1 MSETPPPPAW
11 SLRKRLAR
19 GLVLTAMLPMVLFA
33 AILLVSE
40 WQRNRDELMR
50 RLDANATLNAAVVD
64 DFLDS
69 QLAGVR
75 LLANQMSDDPARR
88 GEELGR
94 LLDIYPS
101 MLRVHLVD
109 ARGDVVAVRDARGR
123 ALPPLPGL
131 VAGEAWFQSMRSGS
145 GAAVSGVYRRSAY
158 GTEEVVGVA
167 APLLRDGRF
176 AGALQ
181 AEIPVQTFTRLTA
194 ESLGRRG
201 LAMLLLDADNRVVH
215 AGPELRW
222 IPLAEAGADGLA
234 LQRNAITPGRGAR
247 ILRMDGLLRDGGT
260 AYVEAVAMRNGWTLV
275 LVASRSHLL
284 VPLLPRLL
292 LLAALLAVSVAGV
305 AWALWLQRR
314 LLGRSIGYL
323 LGSLRG
329 YALGGRMVSDRN
341 DAIPEELRPLAD
353 GIGELGARMNAAFD
367 DLQTALEE
375 REHEIAARTASLREA
390 VSELDRLS
398 RTDAMTGCLNYRGF
412 TETGER
418 LFREARA
425 SGRSL
430 SVLALDI
437 DHFKRYNDL
446 YGHAEGDGAL
456 RRFAGAVRSALLHV
470 DDVLAR
476 PGGEEFTVFLPATDH
491 AQALQV
497 GARVCQ
503 RVRDAD
509 IAHLGSPKG
518 RLTASVGVAT
528 LQPGDTDL
536 EDILRRADAAL
547 YRVKAAGR
555 DGVSA

>member
-1 MSETPPPPAW
+1 MSETPPPAPW
-11 SLRKRLAR
+11 SLRKRLTR
-19 GLVLTAMLPMVLFA
+19 GLVLTALLPMVLFA
-33 AILLVSE
+33 ASLLLGE
-40 WQRNRDELMR
+40 WQRSRDDLLL
-50 RLDANATLNAAVVD
+50 RLDANATLSAGVID
-64 DFLDS
+64 DFLEA

-75 LLANQMSDDPARR
+75 LLAEQMGDDPGLR
-88 GEELGR
+88 GEELAR
-94 LLDIYPS
+94 LLHIYPS
-101 MLRVHLVD
+101 MLRVQQVD
-109 ARGDVVAVRDARGR
+109 AAGQVVAVRDARGR
-123 ALPPLPGL
+123 DVPLPALADDEEWFRVARSQYRPL
-131 VAGEAWFQSMRSGS
+131 VSD
-145 GAAVSGVYRRSAY
+145 VTRRPAY
-158 GTEEVVGVA
+158 GNEPVVGVS
-167 APLLRDGRF
+167 APLLRGGRF
-176 AGALQ
+176 AGALR
-181 AEIPVQTFTRLTA
+181 ADIPVQAFVRLNA
-194 ESLGRRG
+194 ESLARRR
-201 LAMLLLDADNRVVH
+201 LELLLLDRGNRVVH
-215 AGPELRW
+215 AGRALRW
-222 IPLAEAGADGLA
+222 TTLDAAGPLGEAV
-234 LQRNAITPGRGAR
+234 QRTATGPGQATRAV
-247 ILRMDGLLRDGGT
+247 LMDGLLREGGG
-260 AYVEAVAMRNGWTLV
+260 AYVEAVAMRNGWTLA
-275 LVASRSHLL
+275 LVAPRSQLL
-284 VPLLPRLL
+284 APLLPRLL
-292 LLAALLAVSVAGV
+292 LVFGLGAISLLGIV
-305 AWALWLQRR
+305 WALWLQRR

-329 YALGGRMVSDRN
+329 YALGGRMVSARN

-353 GIGELGARMNAAFD
+353 GIGELGTRMNAAFEE
-367 DLQTALEE
+367 LQTVLEE
-375 REHEIAARTASLREA
+375 REHEIALRTASLRDA

-412 TETGER
+412 IEAGER

-425 SGRSL
+425 SGAPL

-456 RRFAGAVRSALLHV
+456 RRFAGAVRSALLHA

-497 GARVCQ
+497 GGRVCQ

>member
-1 MSETPPPPAW
+1 MSETPPPAPW
-11 SLRKRLAR
+11 SLRKRLTR
-19 GLVLTAMLPMVLFA
+19 GLVLTALLPTVLFA
-33 AILLVSE
+33 ASLLLGE
-40 WQRNRDELMR
+40 WQRSRDDLLL
-50 RLDANATLNAAVVD
+50 RLDANATLSAGVID
-64 DFLDS
+64 DFLEA

-75 LLANQMSDDPARR
+75 LLADQMGDDPGLR
-88 GEELGR
+88 GEELAR
-94 LLDIYPS
+94 LLHIYPS
-101 MLRVHLVD
+101 MLRVQQVD
-109 ARGDVVAVRDARGR
+109 AAGQVVAVRDARGR
-123 ALPPLPGL
+123 DVPLPALADDEEWFRVARSQYRPL
-131 VAGEAWFQSMRSGS
+131 VSD
-145 GAAVSGVYRRSAY
+145 VTRRPAY
-158 GTEEVVGVA
+158 GNEPVVGVS
-167 APLLRDGRF
+167 APLLRGGRF
-176 AGALQ
+176 AGALR
-181 AEIPVQTFTRLTA
+181 ADIPVQAFVRLNA
-194 ESLGRRG
+194 ESLARRR
-201 LAMLLLDADNRVVH
+201 LELLLLDRDNRVVH
-215 AGPELRW
+215 AGRALHW
-222 IPLAEAGADGLA
+222 TTLDAAGPLGEAV
-234 LQRNAITPGRGAR
+234 QRTATGPGQATRVV
-247 ILRMDGLLRDGGT
+247 LMDGLLREGGG
-260 AYVEAVAMRNGWTLV
+260 AYVEAVAMRNGWTLA
-275 LVASRSHLL
+275 LVAPRSQLL
-284 VPLLPRLL
+284 GPLLPRLL
-292 LLAALLAVSVAGV
+292 LVFGLGAISLLGIV
-305 AWALWLQRR
+305 WALWLQRR

-329 YALGGRMVSDRN
+329 YALGGRMVSARN

-353 GIGELGARMNAAFD
+353 GIGELGTRMNAAFEE
-367 DLQTALEE
+367 LQTVLEE
-375 REHEIAARTASLREA
+375 REHEIAVRTASLRDA

-412 TETGER
+412 TEAGER

-425 SGRSL
+425 SGAPL

-456 RRFAGAVRSALLHV
+456 RRFAGAVRSALLHA

-497 GARVCQ
+497 GGRVCQ

>member
-1 MSETPPPPAW
+1 MSETPPPAPW
-11 SLRKRLAR
+11 SLRKRLTR
-19 GLVLTAMLPMVLFA
+19 GLVLTALLPMVLFA
-33 AILLVSE
+33 ASLLLGE
-40 WQRNRDELMR
+40 WQRSRDDLLL
-50 RLDANATLNAAVVD
+50 RLDANATLSAGVID
-64 DFLDS
+64 DFLEA

-75 LLANQMSDDPARR
+75 LLAEQMGDDPGLR
-88 GEELGR
+88 GEELAR
-94 LLDIYPS
+94 LLHIYPS
-101 MLRVHLVD
+101 MLRVQQVD
-109 ARGDVVAVRDARGR
+109 AAGQVVAVRDARGR
-123 ALPPLPGL
+123 DVPLPALADDEEWFRVARSQYRPL
-131 VAGEAWFQSMRSGS
+131 VSD
-145 GAAVSGVYRRSAY
+145 VTRRPAY
-158 GTEEVVGVA
+158 GNEPVVGVS
-167 APLLRDGRF
+167 APLLRGGRF
-176 AGALQ
+176 AGALR
-181 AEIPVQTFTRLTA
+181 ADIPVQAFVRLNA
-194 ESLGRRG
+194 ESLARRR
-201 LAMLLLDADNRVVH
+201 LELLLLDRGNRVVH
-215 AGPELRW
+215 AGRALRW
-222 IPLAEAGADGLA
+222 TTLDAAGPLGEAV
-234 LQRNAITPGRGAR
+234 QRTATGPGQATRAV
-247 ILRMDGLLRDGGT
+247 LMDGLLREGGG
-260 AYVEAVAMRNGWTLV
+260 AYVEAVAMRNGWTLA
-275 LVASRSHLL
+275 LVAPRSLL
-284 VPLLPRLL
+284 LAPLLPRLL
-292 LLAALLAVSVAGV
+292 LVFGLGAISLLGIV
-305 AWALWLQRR
+305 WALWLQRR

-329 YALGGRMVSDRN
+329 YALGGRMVSARN

-353 GIGELGARMNAAFD
+353 GIGELGTRMNAAFEE
-367 DLQTALEE
+367 LQTVLEE
-375 REHEIAARTASLREA
+375 REHEIAVRTASLRDA

-412 TETGER
+412 TEAGER

-425 SGRSL
+425 SGAPL

-456 RRFAGAVRSALLHV
+456 RRFAGAVRSALLHA

-497 GARVCQ
+497 GGRVCQ

>member
-1 MSETPPPPAW
+1 MSETPPPAPW
-11 SLRKRLAR
+11 SLRKRLTR
-19 GLVLTAMLPMVLFA
+19 GLVLTALLPMVLFA
-33 AILLVSE
+33 ASLLLGE
-40 WQRNRDELMR
+40 WQRSRDDLLL
-50 RLDANATLNAAVVD
+50 RLDANATLSAGVID
-64 DFLDS
+64 DFLEA

-75 LLANQMSDDPARR
+75 LLAEQMGDDPGLR
-88 GEELGR
+88 GEELAR
-94 LLDIYPS
+94 LLHIYPS
-101 MLRVHLVD
+101 MLRVQQVD
-109 ARGDVVAVRDARGR
+109 AAGQVVAVRDARGR
-123 ALPPLPGL
+123 DVPLPALADDEEWFRVARSQYRPL
-131 VAGEAWFQSMRSGS
+131 VSD
-145 GAAVSGVYRRSAY
+145 VTRRPAY
-158 GTEEVVGVA
+158 GNEPVVGVS
-167 APLLRDGRF
+167 APLLRGGRF
-176 AGALQ
+176 AGALR
-181 AEIPVQTFTRLTA
+181 ADIPVQAFVRLNA
-194 ESLGRRG
+194 ESLARRR
-201 LAMLLLDADNRVVH
+201 LELLLLDRGNRVVH
-215 AGPELRW
+215 AGRALRW
-222 IPLAEAGADGLA
+222 TTMDAAGPLGEAV
-234 LQRNAITPGRGAR
+234 QRTATGPGQATRAV
-247 ILRMDGLLRDGGT
+247 LMDGLLREGGG
-260 AYVEAVAMRNGWTLV
+260 AYVEAVAMRNGWTLA
-275 LVASRSHLL
+275 LVAPRSLL
-284 VPLLPRLL
+284 LAPLLPRLL
-292 LLAALLAVSVAGV
+292 LVFGLGAISLLGIV
-305 AWALWLQRR
+305 WALWLQRR

-329 YALGGRMVSDRN
+329 YALGGRMVSARN

-353 GIGELGARMNAAFD
+353 GIGELGTRMNAAFEE
-367 DLQTALEE
+367 LQTVLEE
-375 REHEIAARTASLREA
+375 REHEIAVRTASLRDA

-412 TETGER
+412 TEAGER

-425 SGRSL
+425 SGAPL

-456 RRFAGAVRSALLHV
+456 RRFAGAVRSALLHA

-497 GARVCQ
+497 GGRVCQ

>member
-1 MSETPPPPAW
+1 MSETPPPAPW
-11 SLRKRLAR
+11 SLRKRLTR
-19 GLVLTAMLPMVLFA
+19 GLVLTALLPMVLFA
-33 AILLVSE
+33 ASLLLGE
-40 WQRNRDELMR
+40 WQRSRDDLLL
-50 RLDANATLNAAVVD
+50 RLDANATLSAGVID
-64 DFLDS
+64 DFLEA

-75 LLANQMSDDPARR
+75 LLAEQMGDDPGLR
-88 GEELGR
+88 GEELAR
-94 LLDIYPS
+94 LLHIYPS
-101 MLRVHLVD
+101 MLRVQQVD
-109 ARGDVVAVRDARGR
+109 AAGQVVAVRDARGR
-123 ALPPLPGL
+123 DVPLPALADDEEWFRVARSQYRPL
-131 VAGEAWFQSMRSGS
+131 VSD
-145 GAAVSGVYRRSAY
+145 VTRRPAY
-158 GTEEVVGVA
+158 GNEPVVGVS
-167 APLLRDGRF
+167 APLLRGGRF
-176 AGALQ
+176 AGALR
-181 AEIPVQTFTRLTA
+181 ADIPVQAFVRLNA
-194 ESLGRRG
+194 ESLARRR
-201 LAMLLLDADNRVVH
+201 LELLLLDRGNRVVH
-215 AGPELRW
+215 AGRALRW
-222 IPLAEAGADGLA
+222 TTLDAAGPLGEAV
-234 LQRNAITPGRGAR
+234 QRTATGPGQATRAV
-247 ILRMDGLLRDGGT
+247 LMDGLLREGGG
-260 AYVEAVAMRNGWTLV
+260 AYVEAVAMRNGWTLA
-275 LVASRSHLL
+275 LVAPRSLL
-284 VPLLPRLL
+284 LAPLLPRLL
-292 LLAALLAVSVAGV
+292 LVFGLGAISLLGIV
-305 AWALWLQRR
+305 WALWLQRR

-329 YALGGRMVSDRN
+329 YALGGRMVSARN

-353 GIGELGARMNAAFD
+353 GIGELGTRMNAAFEE
-367 DLQTALEE
+367 LQTVLEE
-375 REHEIAARTASLREA
+375 REHEIALRTASLRDA

-412 TETGER
+412 TEAGER

-425 SGRSL
+425 SGAPL

-456 RRFAGAVRSALLHV
+456 RRFAGAVRSALLHA

-497 GARVCQ
+497 GGRVCQ

>member
-1 MSETPPPPAW
+1 MSETPPPAPW
-11 SLRKRLAR
+11 SLRKRLTR
-19 GLVLTAMLPMVLFA
+19 GLVLTALLPMVLFA
-33 AILLVSE
+33 ASLLLGE
-40 WQRNRDELMR
+40 WQRSRDDLLL
-50 RLDANATLNAAVVD
+50 RLDANATLSAGVID
-64 DFLDS
+64 DFLEA

-75 LLANQMSDDPARR
+75 LLAEQMGDDPGLR
-88 GEELGR
+88 GEELAR
-94 LLDIYPS
+94 LLHIYPS
-101 MLRVHLVD
+101 MLRVQQVD
-109 ARGDVVAVRDARGR
+109 AAGQVVAVRDARGR
-123 ALPPLPGL
+123 DVPLPALADDEEWFRVARSQYRPL
-131 VAGEAWFQSMRSGS
+131 VSD
-145 GAAVSGVYRRSAY
+145 VTRRPAY
-158 GTEEVVGVA
+158 GNEPVVGVS
-167 APLLRDGRF
+167 APLLRGGRF
-176 AGALQ
+176 AGALR
-181 AEIPVQTFTRLTA
+181 ADIPVQAFVRLNA
-194 ESLGRRG
+194 ESLARRR
-201 LAMLLLDADNRVVH
+201 LELLLLDRGNRVVH
-215 AGPELRW
+215 AGRALRW
-222 IPLAEAGADGLA
+222 TTLDAAGPLGEAV
-234 LQRNAITPGRGAR
+234 QRTATGPGQATRAV
-247 ILRMDGLLRDGGT
+247 LMDGLLREGGG
-260 AYVEAVAMRNGWTLV
+260 AYVEAVAMRNGWTLA
-275 LVASRSHLL
+275 LVAPRSQLL
-284 VPLLPRLL
+284 APLLPRLL
-292 LLAALLAVSVAGV
+292 LVFGLGAISLLGIV
-305 AWALWLQRR
+305 WALWLQRR

-329 YALGGRMVSDRN
+329 YALGGRMVSARN

-353 GIGELGARMNAAFD
+353 GIGELGTRMNAAFD

-375 REHEIAARTASLREA
+375 REHEIAVRTASLREA

-412 TETGER
+412 TEAGER

-425 SGRSL
+425 SGAPL

-456 RRFAGAVRSALLHV
+456 RRFAGAVRSALLHA

-497 GARVCQ
+497 GGRVCQ

>member
-1 MSETPPPPAW
+1 MSDSLAPPAW
-11 SLRKRLAR
+11 SLRNRMTL
-19 GLVLTAMLPMVLFA
+19 GLLLTAVLPMVLFA
-33 AILLVSE
+33 GSLLVGE
-40 WQRNRDELMR
+40 WQRNRDELLR
-50 RLDANATLNAAVVD
+50 RLDANATLNASVID
-64 DFLDS
+64 DFLES

-75 LLANQMSDDPARR
+75 LLADQMSDDPSLR
-88 GEELGR
+88 GEELAR
-94 LLDIYPS
+94 LLHIYPS

-109 ARGDVVAVRDARGR
+109 ASGDVVAVRDARGR
-123 ALPPLPGL
+123 APPPLAGL
-131 VAGEAWFQSMRSGS
+131 VAGEAWFRSMRSGS
-145 GAAVSGVYRRSAY
+145 GAAVSSVYRRGAY
-158 GTEEVVGVA
+158 GNEVVVGVS
-167 APLLRDGRF
+167 APLLRGGHF

-181 AEIPVQTFTRLTA
+181 AEIPVQTFTRLSA
-194 ESLGRRG
+194 ESLARRG
-201 LAMLLLDADNRVVH
+201 MGLVLLDADNRVAH
-215 AGPELRW
+215 AGPALRW
-222 IPLAEAGADGLA
+222 TSLARAGADGQTLR
-234 LQRNAITPGRGAR
+234 RNAIAPGRGSR
-247 ILRMDGLLRDGGT
+247 VMLMGGLLREGGK
-260 AYVEAVAMRNGWTLV
+260 AYVEAVTMRNGWTLV
-275 LVASRSHLL
+275 LVASRSQLL
-284 VPLLPRLL
+284 APLLPRLL
-292 LLAALLAVSVAGV
+292 LVIGLVAITLLGIV
-305 AWALWLQRR
+305 WALWLQRR

-329 YALGGRMVSDRN
+329 YALGGRMVSARN
-341 DAIPEELRPLAD
+341 NAIPEELRPLAD
-353 GIGELGARMNAAFD
+353 GIGELGTRMNAAFD
-367 DLQTALEE
+367 NLQTALEE

-390 VSELDRLS
+390 ISELDRLS

-412 TETGER
+412 AEAGER
-418 LFREARA
+418 LFGEARA
-425 SGRSL
+425 NGAPL

-456 RRFAGAVRSALLHV
+456 RRFAGAVRSALLHA

-509 IAHLGSPKG
+509 IAHMGSPLG

-536 EDILRRADAAL
+536 EDMLRRADAAL

-555 DGVSA
+555 DGVGA

>member
-1 MSETPPPPAW
+1 MSETPPPAPW
-11 SLRKRLAR
+11 SLRKRLTR
-19 GLVLTAMLPMVLFA
+19 GLVLTALLPMVLFA
-33 AILLVSE
+33 ASLLLGE
-40 WQRNRDELMR
+40 WQRSRDDLLL
-50 RLDANATLNAAVVD
+50 RLDANATLSAGVID
-64 DFLDS
+64 DFLEA

-75 LLANQMSDDPARR
+75 LLAEQMGDDPGLR
-88 GEELGR
+88 GEELAR
-94 LLDIYPS
+94 LLHIYPS
-101 MLRVHLVD
+101 MLRVQQVD
-109 ARGDVVAVRDARGR
+109 AAGQVVAVRDARGR
-123 ALPPLPGL
+123 DVPLPALADDEEWFRVARSQYRPL
-131 VAGEAWFQSMRSGS
+131 VSD
-145 GAAVSGVYRRSAY
+145 VTRRPAY
-158 GTEEVVGVA
+158 GNEPVVGVS
-167 APLLRDGRF
+167 APLLRGGRF
-176 AGALQ
+176 AGALR
-181 AEIPVQTFTRLTA
+181 ADIPVQAFVRLNA
-194 ESLGRRG
+194 ESLARRR
-201 LAMLLLDADNRVVH
+201 LELLLLDRGNRVVH
-215 AGPELRW
+215 AGRALRW
-222 IPLAEAGADGLA
+222 TTLDAAGPLGEAV
-234 LQRNAITPGRGAR
+234 QRTATGPGQATRAV
-247 ILRMDGLLRDGGT
+247 LMDGLLREGGG
-260 AYVEAVAMRNGWTLV
+260 AYVEAVAMRNGWTLA
-275 LVASRSHLL
+275 LVAPRSQLL
-284 VPLLPRLL
+284 APLLPRLL
-292 LLAALLAVSVAGV
+292 LVFGLGAISLLGIV
-305 AWALWLQRR
+305 WALWLQRR

-329 YALGGRMVSDRN
+329 YALGGRMVSARN

-353 GIGELGARMNAAFD
+353 GIGGLGTRMNAAFEE
-367 DLQTALEE
+367 LQTVLEE
-375 REHEIAARTASLREA
+375 REHEIALRTASLRDA

-412 TETGER
+412 TEAGER

-425 SGRSL
+425 SGAPL

-456 RRFAGAVRSALLHV
+456 RRFAGAVRSALLHA

-497 GARVCQ
+497 GGRVCQ

>member
-1 MSETPPPPAW
+1 
-11 SLRKRLAR
+11 LRA
-19 GLVLTAMLPMVLFA
+19 
-33 AILLVSE
+33 
-40 WQRNRDELMR
+40 D
-50 RLDANATLNAAVVD
+50 
-64 DFLDS
+64 
-69 QLAGVR
+69 
-75 LLANQMSDDPARR
+75 
-88 GEELGR
+88 
-94 LLDIYPS
+94 
-101 MLRVHLVD
+101 
-109 ARGDVVAVRDARGR
+109 
-123 ALPPLPGL
+123 
-131 VAGEAWFQSMRSGS
+131 
-145 GAAVSGVYRRSAY
+145 
-158 GTEEVVGVA
+158 
-167 APLLRDGRF
+167 
-176 AGALQ
+176 
-181 AEIPVQTFTRLTA
+181 IPVQAFVRLNA
-194 ESLGRRG
+194 ESLARRR
-201 LAMLLLDADNRVVH
+201 LELLLLDRGNRVVH
-215 AGPELRW
+215 AGRALRW
-222 IPLAEAGADGLA
+222 TTLDAAGPLGEAV
-234 LQRNAITPGRGAR
+234 QRTATGPGQATRAV
-247 ILRMDGLLRDGGT
+247 LMDGLLREGGG
-260 AYVEAVAMRNGWTLV
+260 AYVEAVAMRNGWTLA
-275 LVASRSHLL
+275 LVAPRSQLL
-284 VPLLPRLL
+284 APLLPRLL
-292 LLAALLAVSVAGV
+292 LVFGLGAISLLGIV
-305 AWALWLQRR
+305 WALWLQRR

-329 YALGGRMVSDRN
+329 YALGGRMVSARN

-353 GIGELGARMNAAFD
+353 GIGELGTRMNAAFEE
-367 DLQTALEE
+367 LQTVLEE
-375 REHEIAARTASLREA
+375 REHEIALRTASLRDA

-412 TETGER
+412 TEAGER

-425 SGRSL
+425 SGAPL

-456 RRFAGAVRSALLHV
+456 RRFAGAVRSALLHA

-497 GARVCQ
+497 GGRVCQ

>member
-1 MSETPPPPAW
+1 MSETPPPAPW
-11 SLRKRLAR
+11 SLRKRLTR
-19 GLVLTAMLPMVLFA
+19 GLVLTALLPMVLFA
-33 AILLVSE
+33 ASLLLGE
-40 WQRNRDELMR
+40 WQRSRDDLLL
-50 RLDANATLNAAVVD
+50 RLDANATLSAGVID
-64 DFLDS
+64 DFLEA

-75 LLANQMSDDPARR
+75 LLAEQMGDDPGLR
-88 GEELGR
+88 GEELAR
-94 LLDIYPS
+94 LLHIYPS
-101 MLRVHLVD
+101 MLRVQQVD
-109 ARGDVVAVRDARGR
+109 AAGQVVAVRDARGR
-123 ALPPLPGL
+123 DVPLPALADDEEWFRVARSQYRPL
-131 VAGEAWFQSMRSGS
+131 VSD
-145 GAAVSGVYRRSAY
+145 VTRRPAY
-158 GTEEVVGVA
+158 GNEPVVGVS
-167 APLLRDGRF
+167 APLLRGGRF
-176 AGALQ
+176 AGALR
-181 AEIPVQTFTRLTA
+181 ADIPVQAFVRLNA
-194 ESLGRRG
+194 ESLARRR
-201 LAMLLLDADNRVVH
+201 LELLLLDRGNRVVH
-215 AGPELRW
+215 AGRALRW
-222 IPLAEAGADGLA
+222 TTLDAAGPLGEAV
-234 LQRNAITPGRGAR
+234 QRTATGPGQATRAV
-247 ILRMDGLLRDGGT
+247 LMDGLLREGGG
-260 AYVEAVAMRNGWTLV
+260 AYVEAVAMRNGWTLA
-275 LVASRSHLL
+275 LVAPRSQLL
-284 VPLLPRLL
+284 APLLPRLL
-292 LLAALLAVSVAGV
+292 LVFGLGAISLLGIV
-305 AWALWLQRR
+305 WALWLQRR

-329 YALGGRMVSDRN
+329 YALGGRMVSARN

-353 GIGELGARMNAAFD
+353 GIGELGTRMNAAFEE
-367 DLQTALEE
+367 LQTVLEE
-375 REHEIAARTASLREA
+375 REHEIAVRTASLRDA

-412 TETGER
+412 TEAGER

-425 SGRSL
+425 SGAPL

-456 RRFAGAVRSALLHV
+456 RRFAGAVRSALLHA

-497 GARVCQ
+497 GGRVCQ

>member
-1 MSETPPPPAW
+1 MSETPPPAPW
-11 SLRKRLAR
+11 SLRKRLTR
-19 GLVLTAMLPMVLFA
+19 GLVLTALLPMVLFA
-33 AILLVSE
+33 ASLLLGE
-40 WQRNRDELMR
+40 WQRSRDDLLL
-50 RLDANATLNAAVVD
+50 RLDANATLSAGVID
-64 DFLDS
+64 DFLEA

-75 LLANQMSDDPARR
+75 LLAEQMGDDPGLR
-88 GEELGR
+88 GEELAR
-94 LLDIYPS
+94 LLHIYPS
-101 MLRVHLVD
+101 MLRVQQVD
-109 ARGDVVAVRDARGR
+109 AAGQVVAVRDARGR
-123 ALPPLPGL
+123 DVPLPALADDEKWFRVARSQYRPL
-131 VAGEAWFQSMRSGS
+131 VSD
-145 GAAVSGVYRRSAY
+145 VTRRPAY
-158 GTEEVVGVA
+158 GNEPVVGVS
-167 APLLRDGRF
+167 APLLRGGRF
-176 AGALQ
+176 AGALR
-181 AEIPVQTFTRLTA
+181 ADIPVQAFVRLNA
-194 ESLGRRG
+194 ESLARRR
-201 LAMLLLDADNRVVH
+201 LELLLLDRGNRVVH
-215 AGPELRW
+215 AGRALRW
-222 IPLAEAGADGLA
+222 TTLDAAGPLGEAV
-234 LQRNAITPGRGAR
+234 QRTATGPGQATRAV
-247 ILRMDGLLRDGGT
+247 LMDGLLREGGG
-260 AYVEAVAMRNGWTLV
+260 AYVEAVAMRNGWTLA
-275 LVASRSHLL
+275 LVAPRSLL
-284 VPLLPRLL
+284 LAPLLPRLL
-292 LLAALLAVSVAGV
+292 LVFGLGAISLLGIV
-305 AWALWLQRR
+305 WALWLQRR

-329 YALGGRMVSDRN
+329 YALGGRMVSARN

-353 GIGELGARMNAAFD
+353 GIGELGTRMNAAFEE
-367 DLQTALEE
+367 LQTVLEE
-375 REHEIAARTASLREA
+375 REHEIAVRTASLRDA

-412 TETGER
+412 TEAGKR

-425 SGRSL
+425 SGAPL

-456 RRFAGAVRSALLHV
+456 RRFAGAVRSALLHA

-497 GARVCQ
+497 GGRVCQ

>member
-1 MSETPPPPAW
+1 MSETPPPAPW
-11 SLRKRLAR
+11 SLRKRLTR
-19 GLVLTAMLPMVLFA
+19 GLVLTALLPMVLFA
-33 AILLVSE
+33 ASLLLGE
-40 WQRNRDELMR
+40 WQRSRDDLLL
-50 RLDANATLNAAVVD
+50 RLDANATLSAGVID
-64 DFLDS
+64 DFLEA

-75 LLANQMSDDPARR
+75 LLAEQMGDDPGLR
-88 GEELGR
+88 GEELAR
-94 LLDIYPS
+94 LLHIYPS
-101 MLRVHLVD
+101 MLRVQQVD
-109 ARGDVVAVRDARGR
+109 AAGQVVAVRDARGR
-123 ALPPLPGL
+123 DVPLPALADDEEWFRVARSQYRPL
-131 VAGEAWFQSMRSGS
+131 VSD
-145 GAAVSGVYRRSAY
+145 VTRRPAY
-158 GTEEVVGVA
+158 GNEPVVGVS
-167 APLLRDGRF
+167 APLLRGGRF
-176 AGALQ
+176 AGALR
-181 AEIPVQTFTRLTA
+181 ADIPVQAFVRLNA
-194 ESLGRRG
+194 ESLARRR
-201 LAMLLLDADNRVVH
+201 LELLLLDRGNRVVH
-215 AGPELRW
+215 AGRALRW
-222 IPLAEAGADGLA
+222 TTLDAAGPLGEAV
-234 LQRNAITPGRGAR
+234 QRTATGPGQATRAV
-247 ILRMDGLLRDGGT
+247 LMDGLLREGGG
-260 AYVEAVAMRNGWTLV
+260 AYVEAVAMRNGWTLA
-275 LVASRSHLL
+275 LVAPRSQLL
-284 VPLLPRLL
+284 APLLPRLL
-292 LLAALLAVSVAGV
+292 LVFGLGAISLLGIV
-305 AWALWLQRR
+305 WALWLQRR

-329 YALGGRMVSDRN
+329 YALGGRMVSARN

-353 GIGELGARMNAAFD
+353 GIGELGTRMNAAFEE
-367 DLQTALEE
+367 LQTVLEE
-375 REHEIAARTASLREA
+375 REHEIALRTASLRDA

-412 TETGER
+412 TEAGER

-425 SGRSL
+425 SGAPL

-456 RRFAGAVRSALLHV
+456 RRFAGAVRSALLHA

-497 GARVCQ
+497 GGRVCQ

>member
-1 MSETPPPPAW
+1 MSDSQPPAAW
-11 SLRKRLAR
+11 SLRKRLTK
-19 GLVLTAMLPMVLFA
+19 GLVLTALLPMVLFA
-33 AILLVSE
+33 TSLLLGE
-40 WQRNRDELMR
+40 WQRSRDQLLL
-50 RLDANATLNAAVVD
+50 RLDANATLSASVID
-64 DFLDS
+64 DFLEG

-75 LLANQMSDDPARR
+75 LLADQMGEDPALQD
-88 GEELGR
+88 EELAR
-94 LLDIYPS
+94 LLHIYPA
-101 MLRVHLVD
+101 MLRIQQVN
-109 ARGDVVAVRDARGR
+109 ARGDVVAVRDARDR
-123 ALPPLPGL
+123 EVPLLAG
-131 VAGEAWFQSMRSGS
+131 VAAGEEWFVAARSQYR
-145 GAAVSGVYRRSAY
+145 AFVSGITRRPAY
-158 GTEEVVGVA
+158 GNEAVVGVS

-181 AEIPVQTFTRLTA
+181 ADIPVQAFVRLNA
-194 ESLGRRG
+194 ESLARRK
-201 LAMLLLDADNRVVH
+201 LELLLLDRGNNVIHAGKALRWKTLDAAGERGQAIRRIATQAGQATRVVS
-215 AGPELRW
+215 
-222 IPLAEAGADGLA
+222 
-234 LQRNAITPGRGAR
+234 
-247 ILRMDGLLRDGGT
+247 MDGLLREGGI
-260 AYVEAVAMRNGWTLV
+260 AYVEAVVMRNGWTLA
-275 LVASRSHLL
+275 LVTAHSQLL
-284 VPLLPRLL
+284 APLLPRLL
-292 LLAALLAVSVAGV
+292 LLAALSAVSLLGV

-314 LLGRSIGYL
+314 LLEKSIGYL

-329 YALGGRMVSDRN
+329 YAVGGRMVPART
-341 DAIPEELRPLAD
+341 DAIPVELRPLAE
-353 GIGELGARMNAAFD
+353 GIGELGTRMNAAFD
-367 DLQTALEE
+367 EVQAVLEA
-375 REHEIAARTASLREA
+375 REHEIASRTASLREA

-425 SGRSL
+425 SGRPL

-456 RRFAGAVRSALLHV
+456 RRFAGAVRSALLHA

-497 GARVCQ
+497 GGRVCQ

-509 IAHLGSPKG
+509 IAHMGSPKG

-528 LQPGDTDL
+528 LQPEDTDL